1 MRNDTDYPFSLTL
14 TESNLQLHVQRFGG
28 REALNQPF
36 RFDLD
41 LIGLAPPINLDTILG
56 QQAFLHLGTD
66 SGVHGIVD
74 RVSLTSHARQC
85 IGYRLTLVPY
95 LQRLEQS
102 PRRRVFGRLS
112 AVQVLQHLLEE
123 HELPAHSYRFEMP
136 HGHYPCRPFC
146 VQYDE
151 SDLELLQRLCEEEGI
166 HYHFEHAP
174 TGHVL
179 VFAEDATS
187 FPDQPVGL
195 NLHQE
200 EGRRPAIAR
209 LYRRHHLTP
218 AVLPANARDRASA
231 AIFATSAA
239 NHPFI
244 GPALEAAWHN
254 VAHTQQAG
262 RRTLERLRCTYS
274 DIHGQSSQPTLRS
287 AVIVQIEG
295 HPISTFNDQW
305 LVTEITHRGR
315 QPSILD
321 APSSFLPASR
331 HYRNR
336 FLAIP
341 WSTVFRPALKH
352 PKPRIA
358 GSHLAYVHGQ
368 HGHGQVNVSLWTREG
383 EVITLPLSRLT
394 LHDSQAP
401 PTGSQVLVTFL
412 DGDPDRPVLC
422 PGIFGPPGLGASD
435 VGGPIVGPSTPP
447 CRDTGL
453 LLNWL
458 LNRPDPTA

>member
-1 MRNDTDYPFSLTL
+1 MRNDTDYSFSLTL

-41 LIGLAPPINLDTILG
+41 LLGLTPPIDLDIILG
-56 QQAFLHLGTD
+56 QQAFLHLSAE
-66 SGVHGIVD
+66 SGVHGIIAS
-74 RVSLTSHARQC
+74 VSLTSHSRQC
-85 IGYRLTLVPY
+85 VGYRLTLVPY

-123 HELPAHSYRFEMP
+123 HQLPTHSYRFELP

-179 VFAEDATS
+179 VFAEEATS

-200 EGRRPAIAR
+200 EGQPAVER
-209 LYRRHHLTP
+209 LYQRHHLTP
-218 AVLPANARDRASA
+218 PLLPANARDRALAGVSE
-231 AIFATSAA
+231 TSAA
-239 NHPFI
+239 NHPFT
-244 GPALEAAWHN
+244 PTLEAAWTN
-254 VAHTQQAG
+254 VAQAQQAG
-262 RRTLERLRCTYS
+262 RRTLERLRCTQRE
-274 DIHGQSSQPTLRS
+274 IHGQSSQPTLRS
-287 AVIVQIEG
+287 ASIVQIGG

-305 LVTEITHRGR
+305 LISEIKHRGR
-315 QPSILD
+315 QPSILE
-321 APSSFLPASR
+321 APSSSPASQ

-368 HGHGQVNVSLWTREG
+368 HGHDQVNVSLWTPEG

-394 LHDSQAP
+394 LHDCQAP
-401 PTGSQVLVTFL
+401 PAGSLVLVTFL

-422 PGIFGPPGLGASD
+422 PGIFSLPGSGAGDLGGS
-435 VGGPIVGPSTPP
+435 IVGPSTPP
-447 CRDTGL
+447 CRDAGL
-453 LLNWL
+453 LLDWL
-458 LNRPDPTA
+458 LNRPDPIA

>member
-1 MRNDTDYPFSLTL
+1 MRNDTNYSFSLTL
-14 TESNLQLHVQRFGG
+14 TESNLRLHVQRFSGQ
-28 REALNQPF
+28 EALNQPF

-41 LIGLAPPINLDTILG
+41 LIGLTPPIDLDIILG
-56 QQAFLHLGTD
+56 QPAFLHLGAGA
-66 SGVHGIVD
+66 GVHGIVD
-74 RVSLTSHARQC
+74 SVSLTSHARQC
-85 IGYRLTLVPY
+85 VGYRLTLVPY
-95 LQRLEQS
+95 LQSLGQS

-112 AVQVLQHLLEE
+112 AIQVLQHLLEE
-123 HELPAHSYRFEMP
+123 HQLPAHSYRFELP

-146 VQYDE
+146 IQYEE

-179 VFAEDATS
+179 VFAEDPES
-187 FPDQPVGL
+187 FPEQPVEL
-195 NLHQE
+195 NLHQQ
-200 EGRRPAIAR
+200 EGRQPAMKR
-209 LYRRHHLTP
+209 LYQRHHLRP
-218 AVLPANARDRASA
+218 PVLPPNARDRPPA
-231 AIFATSAA
+231 AVFETTAA
-239 NHPFI
+239 NHPFA
-244 GPALEAAWHN
+244 GPVRETAWSN
-254 VAHTQQAG
+254 VAHTQQTG
-262 RRTLERLRCTYS
+262 RRTLERLRCTQREVY
-274 DIHGQSSQPTLRS
+274 GQSSQPTLRS

-341 WSTVFRPALKH
+341 WSTAFRPALKH

-358 GSHLAYVHGQ
+358 GCHLAYVHSQ
-368 HGHGQVNVSLWTREG
+368 HGHGQANVSLWSPEG
-383 EVITLPLSRLT
+383 EIIRLPLSRLT

-422 PGIFGPPGLGASD
+422 PGIFSLPGSGAGD
-435 VGGPIVGPSTPP
+435 IGGPIAGPSTPP
-447 CRDTGL
+447 CRDPGL
-453 LLNWL
+453 LLDWL
-458 LNRPDPTA
+458 LSPPDPTA

>member
-1 MRNDTDYPFSLTL
+1 MRNDTDYSFSLTL
-14 TESNLQLHVQRFGG
+14 TESNLRLHVQRFSG

-41 LIGLAPPINLDTILG
+41 LIGLAPPISLDIILG
-56 QQAFLHLGTD
+56 QQAFLHLSAE
-66 SGVHGIVD
+66 SGVHGVVD
-74 RVSLTSHARQC
+74 SVSLTSHSQHRV
-85 IGYRLTLVPY
+85 GYRLRLVPY

-102 PRRRVFGRLS
+102 PRRRVFGQLS
-112 AVQVLQHLLEE
+112 PIQLLQHLLEE
-123 HELPAHSYRFEMP
+123 HKLPAHSFRFELP

-146 VQYDE
+146 IQYDE
-151 SDLELLQRLCEEEGI
+151 SDLALLQRLCEEEGI
-166 HYHFEHAP
+166 HYHFEHTP

-179 VFAEDATS
+179 VFAEDPTS

-200 EGRRPAIAR
+200 EGRQPAMER
-209 LYRRHHLTP
+209 LYQRHHLTP
-218 AVLPANARDRASA
+218 PVLPASTRDRASA
-231 AIFATSAA
+231 AVFETSAA
-239 NHPFI
+239 NHPFTS
-244 GPALEAAWHN
+244 PALETARNN
-254 VAHTQQAG
+254 VAHTRQAG
-262 RRTLERLRCTYS
+262 RRTLERLRCTHRE
-274 DIHGQSSQPTLRS
+274 IHGQSRQPTLRS
-287 AVIVQIEG
+287 AAIVQIDG
-295 HPISTFNDQW
+295 HPISMFNDQW
-305 LVTEITHRGR
+305 LLTEIKHRGR
-315 QPSILD
+315 QPSILES
-321 APSSFLPASR
+321 PSSFPPASW

-358 GSHLAYVHGQ
+358 GCHLAYVHSQ
-368 HGHGQVNVSLWTREG
+368 HGHGQANVSLWSPEG

-401 PTGSQVLVTFL
+401 PVGSQVLVTFL

-422 PGIFGPPGLGASD
+422 PGIFDLPGPGASD

-453 LLNWL
+453 LLDWL
-458 LNRPDPTA
+458 LNRPDPVA